1 MLAGAFILISAGGAM
16 LALSTDKYGD
26 CTSGCGVAEVP
37 LVAAGIFF
45 VAGLGLLAL
54 WAWSGVQSRKQQ
66 SVARRD
72 RRLSEV
78 YLQLGGRD

>member
-1 MLAGAFILISAGGAM
+1 MLGGAFVLISGGGAL

-37 LVAAGIFF
+37 LVAAGILFA
-45 VAGLGLLAL
+45 AGLGLLAL
-54 WAWSGVQSRKQQ
+54 WAWGGVQGRKQQ
-66 SVARRD
+66 EVARRD

-78 YLQLGGRD
+78 YVRLGGRD